1 MRAPSS
7 ELPIVFDGVTVTA
20 GAVTILDRI
29 ALTLAPGA
37 PTVLIGPNGSGKST
51 LLRVAMGLLAP
62 SRGRITWGGLEN
74 VPPLK
79 RAIVF
84 QRPAMLRRS
93 AAANIRFALRAA
105 GIPRAEHAR
114 RIGELLELVGLGPLA
129 DRAARRLSGGEQQ
142 RLALARALARDPAV
156 LFLDEPTASLDPTAT
171 KAVED
176 IIRAVSERNIKVVMA
191 THDLGEARRLAGD
204 VVMLHRGRIVETAA
218 AASFFDSRKPAR
230 PRHSS
235 RANCSSDGRKIQM
248 KMLTRRL
255 LIAVA
260 ASFVF
265 AGHAFAQDKSIV
277 VASTTSTQDSGL
289 FGHIL
294 PMFKAKT
301 GIDVKVVAQGTGQ
314 ALDTARRGD
323 ADVVFV
329 HAKPAEEKFLSEGFG
344 VKRYPVM
351 YNDFVLI
358 GPKSDPAG
366 IKGSKDIVAAL
377 RAIKAKGAD
386 FISRGDKS
394 GTHQAELNLWKVAG
408 IDIAKDKGPWYKEIG
423 QGMGAALNTASASN
437 AYVLADRGTWLS
449 FKNRGELVIAVEGDK
464 RLFNQYGVMLVNPEK
479 HPSVKK
485 DLGQQFIDWLVS
497 PEGQKAIA
505 DYKINGEQLFYP
517 NASDS
522 GA

>member
-1 MRAPSS
+1 
-7 ELPIVFDGVTVTA
+7 
-20 GAVTILDRI
+20 
-29 ALTLAPGA
+29 
-37 PTVLIGPNGSGKST
+37 
-51 LLRVAMGLLAP
+51 
-62 SRGRITWGGLEN
+62 
-74 VPPLK
+74 
-79 RAIVF
+79 
-84 QRPAMLRRS
+84 
-93 AAANIRFALRAA
+93 
-105 GIPRAEHAR
+105 
-114 RIGELLELVGLGPLA
+114 
-129 DRAARRLSGGEQQ
+129 
-142 RLALARALARDPAV
+142 
-156 LFLDEPTASLDPTAT
+156 
-171 KAVED
+171 
-176 IIRAVSERNIKVVMA
+176 
-191 THDLGEARRLAGD
+191 
-204 VVMLHRGRIVETAA
+204 
-218 AASFFDSRKPAR
+218 
-230 PRHSS
+230 
-235 RANCSSDGRKIQM
+235 M

-255 LIAVA
+255 LIAAA
-260 ASFVF
+260 ASLAF
-265 AGHAFAQDKSIV
+265 AGSAIAQDKSIV

-351 YNDFVLI
+351 YNDFILI

-377 RAIKAKGAD
+377 GAIKAKGAD

-394 GTHQAELNLWKVAG
+394 GTHQAEINLWKVAG
-408 IDIAKDKGPWYKEIG
+408 VDIAKDKGPWYKEIG

-449 FKNRGELVIAVEGDK
+449 FKNRGDLVIAVEGDK

-497 PEGQKAIA
+497 SEGQKAIA